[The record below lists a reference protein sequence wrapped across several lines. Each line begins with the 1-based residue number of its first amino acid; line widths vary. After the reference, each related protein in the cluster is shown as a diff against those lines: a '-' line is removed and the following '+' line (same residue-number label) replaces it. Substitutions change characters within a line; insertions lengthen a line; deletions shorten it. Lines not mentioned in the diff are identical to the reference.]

1 MVSKYG
7 KMTLKNIKLK
17 NFCYLFLII
26 MGVIGSNEK
35 IGQSTQLKP
44 AMKA

>member
-1 MVSKYG
+1 
-7 KMTLKNIKLK
+7 MTLKNIKLK

-26 MGVIGSNEK
+26 KRVIGFNEK